1 MKRALVKRKSPRAVY
16 KTTMAMKTSALKIKA
31 KKLAFKGTALAIQVT
46 ALKQKKIEL
55 DSMIV
60 KVALPKLIKHHISNI
75 KTITW

>member
-16 KTTMAMKTSALKIKA
+16 KTTIAMKTSALKIKA
-31 KKLAFKGTALAIQVT
+31 KKLAFKGTAQAIQVT

-60 KVALPKLIKHHISNI
+60 KVALPKLIKHHIWNI